1 MEVACNMAPFAAASN
16 NNLNPI
22 LEDVD
27 EDHVIEDVVQHSSS
41 SSPSPIQ
48 DNSSAKLVQSSSHH
62 ESSDIQN
69 G

>member
-1 MEVACNMAPFAAASN
+1 MEVACNMVPFAAASN

-27 EDHVIEDVVQHSSS
+27 EDIIEDVVQHSSS
-41 SSPSPIQ
+41 ASPSPIQ
-48 DNSSAKLVQSSSHH
+48 DNNSAKLVQSSSHH

>member
-22 LEDVD
+22 LEDA
-27 EDHVIEDVVQHSSS
+27 EDAMVEEPSSQI
-41 SSPSPIQ
+41 P
-48 DNSSAKLVQSSSHH
+48 DNNSAKLVQSSSHH
-62 ESSDIQN
+62 ESNDIQN

>member
-22 LEDVD
+22 LEDA
-27 EDHVIEDVVQHSSS
+27 EDAMVEPSSQI
-41 SSPSPIQ
+41 P
-48 DNSSAKLVQSSSHH
+48 DNNSAKLVQSSSHH
-62 ESSDIQN
+62 ETNDIQN